1 MSCYKVT
8 DPAVIAIYEQ
18 MMDQVRALKA
28 EALAFAEKFD
38 AKPCY
43 CNEVSQFRFSG
54 LILKNY
60 YQRSDMALW
69 TSPIRGV
76 GKSWPRRS
84 LKRIPAWSKED
95 FTAKKAALAE
105 LQRAYE
111 EAWPVI
117 DKVDRDPLWDA
128 IGTNWGELAFS
139 GISLFFVDGELYLS
153 TRLELKICTEI
164 IGSEYAAAEKRM
176 REKAA

>member
-28 EALAFAEKFD
+28 EALVFAEKFD

-54 LILKNY
+54 LLLNEY
-60 YQRSDMALW
+60 YQRSDVVLW
-69 TSPIRGV
+69 TSPTRDGWT
-76 GKSWPRRS
+76 SWPRRS
-84 LKRIPAWSKED
+84 LKKRPEWSKED
-95 FTAKKAALAE
+95 FAAKKAELAE
-105 LQRAYE
+105 LQKAYE
-111 EAWPVI
+111 EAWPAI

-128 IGTNWGELAFS
+128 IGTNWGELAFA
-139 GISLFFVDGELYLS
+139 GISLFFVDGALYLS
-153 TRLELKICTEI
+153 TRLELKNCTEI
-164 IGSEYAAAEKRM
+164 LGSEYTAAEKRT
-176 REKAA
+176 REEAA

>member
-1 MSCYKVT
+1 MNSYKVT
-8 DPAVIAIYEQ
+8 NPAVIAIYEQ

-54 LILKNY
+54 LILTEY
-60 YQRSDMALW
+60 HQRADAVLW
-69 TSPIRGV
+69 TYPARCG
-76 GKSWPRRS
+76 GTSWPRRS
-84 LKRIPAWSKED
+84 LKKRPAWSQED
-95 FTAKKAALAE
+95 FAAKKAELAE

-128 IGTNWGELAFS
+128 IGTSWGELAFS

-153 TRLELKICTEI
+153 TRLELKNCTEI
-164 IGSEYAAAEKRM
+164 LGSEYTAAEKRM
-176 REKAA
+176 MEKAA